1 VTERLLVV
9 DDEEV
14 NRELL
19 DAILTE
25 AGYEVLFACD
35 GHGALEAAESHRP
48 DLILLDLLMPGIS
61 GLEVCQRLKQSP
73 ATARI
78 PVIVV
83 TAVGQLATKEAVLTR
98 GADDFVTKPFRPDD
112 LRARVQAMLAVRPIG
127 QELDRALAYLRE
139 LETARR
145 GQVAGGPNGIPTG
158 PRRDRSEG
166 FARSLILLVDDDA
179 MVRTFY
185 GDLLTEHEFQVC
197 ATGSGREGLSV
208 VASQPVEAVILDIVM
223 PEMSGLEML
232 ETLRGQDADLPVIM
246 LTGHATSQ
254 NAITA
259 LKLGAFDFIVK
270 GQDPSL
276 ILLTVHRAVR
286 HRHNTLQQ
294 RAEVAQLQAQIAQ
307 LKAGT
312 A

>member
-1 VTERLLVV
+1 
-9 DDEEV
+9 
-14 NRELL
+14 
-19 DAILTE
+19 
-25 AGYEVLFACD
+25 
-35 GHGALEAAESHRP
+35 
-48 DLILLDLLMPGIS
+48 
-61 GLEVCQRLKQSP
+61 
-73 ATARI
+73 
-78 PVIVV
+78 
-83 TAVGQLATKEAVLTR
+83 
-98 GADDFVTKPFRPDD
+98 
-112 LRARVQAMLAVRPIG
+112 MLAVRPIG
-127 QELDRALAYLRE
+127 QELDRTLAYLRE

-145 GQVAGGPNGIPTG
+145 RQVAGGTNEMRTG
-158 PRRDRSEG
+158 PRRDG
-166 FARSLILLVDDDA
+166 LVRSLILLVDDDA

-185 GDLLTEHEFQVC
+185 GDLLTEHGFQVC

-208 VASQPVEAVILDIVM
+208 VASQQVEAVILDIVM

-286 HRHNTLQQ
+286 DRHNTLQQ